1 MTKSIFSPIRHAFL
15 TLALGCSVLAGSA
28 PAFALDEA
36 ETKQVEQII
45 RDYLLKNPELMIEV
59 QQALEVKQQEIAKQ
73 QATAA
78 LQQNAEKIFASPHQA
93 VIGNPEGDVTV
104 VEFFDYNCGYCQRAM
119 NDMNTLLTGD
129 PKLKFVLKELP
140 ILSQGSV
147 DASRVST
154 AVYRLMPEK
163 YAEFHNRLLGSQG
176 QKDGARAMQVAQEM
190 GLDTAGLQ
198 AEAEKEDVV
207 IAFQEAND
215 LATKLG
221 INGTPSYVIGD
232 EVVFGALGADVLK
245 SKIDNVRR
253 CGSTECG

>member
-104 VEFFDYNCGYCQRAM
+104 VEFFDYSGPVQQ
-119 NDMNTLLTGD
+119 LVHHHSSSPVGD
-129 PKLKFVLKELP
+129 CLY
-140 ILSQGSV
+140 GS
-147 DASRVST
+147 
-154 AVYRLMPEK
+154 
-163 YAEFHNRLLGSQG
+163 LGH
-176 QKDGARAMQVAQEM
+176 A
-190 GLDTAGLQ
+190 
-198 AEAEKEDVV
+198 
-207 IAFQEAND
+207 IW
-215 LATKLG
+215 
-221 INGTPSYVIGD
+221 
-232 EVVFGALGADVLK
+232 
-245 SKIDNVRR
+245 
-253 CGSTECG
+253 